1 MQKKRKIPLLRKSF
15 TGRQLLGFGH
25 IFIQKFEILLRWD
38 WKVGYY
44 GKGTEIVMA
53 MSQPVCLSPRVLL

>member
-1 MQKKRKIPLLRKSF
+1 MKISLLTKSL
-15 TGRQLLGFGH
+15 TGRQFLGFGL

-53 MSQPVCLSPRVLL
+53 MSQAVC

>member
-1 MQKKRKIPLLRKSF
+1 MKISLLTKSF
-15 TGRQLLGFGH
+15 TGRQFLGFGL

-53 MSQPVCLSPRVLL
+53 MSQAVC

>member
-1 MQKKRKIPLLRKSF
+1 M
-15 TGRQLLGFGH
+15 LGFGH

-53 MSQPVCLSPRVLL
+53 MSSLSLLSPAGVLVGHFKSSVLKEHVDCC